1 MPGSIIAASVF
12 GFVSGTFAYYATAFA
27 INMVASSIISKAFGA
42 QGPNTNDSTPNP
54 GNNQQLPPAGDNKLP
69 VVYGTAYVGGIVT
82 DLSITNNNQKIYY
95 VLALSEVTNTESDG
109 TPDTITF
116 GNVYWGGKRCVFDPT
131 DQYKVTGLLD
141 ESTNVTDTTV
151 NGKLNIYLFE
161 NGSENGANTNLTAI
175 QIMQNPDLVYTWDNT
190 KLMSNCAFAII
201 EITYSQSANLTGL
214 QQTRFQI
221 TNSRHKPGDCF
232 SDYLFSTRYGAA
244 LDSTQINTNSLT
256 ALNDYCDQTMAYTTY
271 EGGSATQTRFRFDG
285 MLETNNTIMTNMQT
299 MASCCDCLIKFNE
312 ITGQWGVIVQSPTY
326 TIAMDI
332 NDSNMVSAIQITPI
346 DLASSY
352 NIAEVKFADGTAKDT
367 FNSATFDL
375 AVVNPSLLY
384 PNEPVNKQTISLPL
398 VNNSVRA
405 QYLANRFLE
414 GAREDLQVK
423 VDVNFA
429 GIQLE
434 AGDIVTI
441 TNINY
446 GWAAKLFRISQVV
459 ETFGDDGQITASL
472 TLMEYNPTVYDDVN
486 VTQFTPAPNTGIGSP
501 LGFGALTAPTIV
513 NNNSTAAIP
522 SFGVSVTVPLAG
534 ITQYAEIYYSAY
546 QYPTDAQRVFA
557 GVTAVNPGGNPY
569 DPGTLI
575 PTATLINIPDG
586 DWYFSAKMVNALGTS
601 DFTPSSALLRWRPY
615 TFQYTD
621 RYLIVAYADNIN
633 GGGFSLDA
641 RYKAYF
647 GLLNLPTNNISTNP
661 ADYTWYLATPSFGA
675 NQYLLFCNRTN
686 RKFTFAT
693 GSATY
698 AATNSTFVPSDTST
712 YDRTIWSAMLDGVNY
727 IDLDKR
733 TGQVVSIGTSSGTI
747 YDGTLNITNNTS
759 GSMQVQLDRFL
770 NFGPGI
776 RQATFNAAQLTVD
789 IYGRVVGFSAPDEFF
804 FTNQVFIATSGQT
817 VFTITHILG
826 NMLIFRDGVMLDP
839 SEYSETTSNFTL
851 NVACSAG
858 ETIVALNMKAVSTG
872 DYYEPLNI
880 YVGSVASNVVTYT
893 GLPYQKINAGDLIT
907 FIATGTP
914 TQYTVS
920 SVNYNT
926 KQITFTTTVAAID
939 NQVIYRF
946 RGAGLPYTA
955 FSRWD
960 VDLVAQTE
968 YTPDTFYIPNG
979 FEYLHINGVSLN
991 EIDYD
996 YAAGTLNGFPG
1007 TITGRFSII
1016 VFAASNTGQ
1025 PISQQTNTIIYSVN
1039 GQTVYSFNSNP
1050 LSLLLYA
1057 NGALFAT
1064 GTEYTAT
1071 ANDYTLTTAFSN
1083 DVTLINQQTFARIG
1097 AA

>member
-1 MPGSIIAASVF
+1 MPGSIIAAQVF
-12 GFVSGTFAYYATAFA
+12 GMVAGTFAYAATAFA
-27 INMVASSIISKAFGA
+27 INMVASAIISKAFGA
-42 QGPNTNDSTPNP
+42 QSPNTNDSTPNP

-82 DLSITNNNQKIYY
+82 DLSITSNNQQIYY
-95 VLALSEVTNTESDG
+95 VLSLAEVTNTETGG

-116 GNVYWGGKRCVFDPT
+116 GDVYWGGKKCVFDPT
-131 DQYKVTGLLD
+131 DQYKVVGLLD
-141 ESTNVTDTTV
+141 ESTGVTDSTV
-151 NGKLNIYLFE
+151 SGKLNIYLFR
-161 NGSENGANTNLTAI
+161 NGSSNGANTNLTAF

-201 EITYSQSANLTGL
+201 QITYSQSANLTGI

-221 TNSRHKPGDCF
+221 TNSRYKPGDCF
-232 SDYLFSTRYGAA
+232 SDYLSSTRYGAA
-244 LDSTQINTNSLT
+244 LESSQINSTSLS
-256 ALNDYCDQTMAYTTY
+256 ALNTYCDQSMSYTTY
-271 EGGSATQTRFRFDG
+271 QGGSSSQTRFRFDG
-285 MLETNNTIMTNMQT
+285 MLDTNNTIMTNMQA

-326 TIAMDI
+326 TIVMDI

-352 NIAEVKFADGTAKDT
+352 NIAEVKFPDGTAKDT

-375 AVVNPSLLY
+375 AVINPSLMY

-423 VDVNFA
+423 VDINFS

-434 AGDIVTI
+434 AGDIVTV
-441 TNINY
+441 TNANY
-446 GWAAKLFRISQVV
+446 GWTAKEFRISQVV
-459 ETFGDDGQITASL
+459 ETFTDDGQITASL
-472 TLMEYNPTVYDDVN
+472 TLMEFNASVYDDVN

-501 LGFGALTAPTIV
+501 LGFGTLTAPTIV
-513 NNNSTAAIP
+513 NINSTAVIP
-522 SFGVSVTVPLAG
+522 SFGVSVTVPMNG

-546 QYPTDAQRVFA
+546 QYPTDAQRIFA

-569 DPGTLI
+569 IPGALI
-575 PTATLINIPDG
+575 PTTTLINIPDG
-586 DWYFSAKMVNALGTS
+586 DWYFAAKMVNALGTS
-601 DFTPSSALLRWRPY
+601 GFTPSSTLLQWRPY
-615 TFQYTD
+615 TFQFTD
-621 RYLIVAYADNIN
+621 RYLMIAYADNIN

-661 ADYTWYLATPSFGA
+661 ADYTWYASTPTFGA
-675 NQYLLFCNRTN
+675 DQYLLFCNRTN

-693 GSATY
+693 GQAGAIVTNGNWVPKDSATY
-698 AATNSTFVPSDTST
+698 DQ
-712 YDRTIWSAMLDGVNY
+712 TIWSALNDGVNY
-727 IDLDKR
+727 IDLDRR
-733 TGQVVSIGTSSGTI
+733 TGQVTSIGSSAGSI
-747 YDGTLNITNNTS
+747 YDGLLNITNNTS
-759 GSMQVQLDRFL
+759 GTMEVKLDRFL
-770 NFGPGI
+770 NFGPGVN
-776 RQATFNAAQLTVD
+776 QKTFNAAQLTVD
-789 IYGRVVGFSAPDEFF
+789 IFGRVVGFSAPDTFY
-804 FTNQVFIATSGQT
+804 FTNAVFIATAGQT
-817 VFTITHILG
+817 VFSITHIVG
-826 NMLIFRDGVMLDP
+826 NILIFRDGVMLDP
-839 SEYSETTSNFTL
+839 SEYSETSSNFTL
-851 NVACSAG
+851 NVACAAG
-858 ETIVALNMKAVSTG
+858 ETIVAINMRAVSTG

-893 GLPYQKINAGDLIT
+893 DLPYQKINAGDIIT
-907 FIATGTP
+907 FTNTGTP

-920 SVNYNT
+920 SVNYAT
-926 KQITFTTTVAAID
+926 KQITFTASVTASSGQT
-939 NQVIYRF
+939 IYRF
-946 RGAGLPYTA
+946 RGAGLTYPV

-960 VDLVAQTE
+960 IDLVAQTE
-968 YTPDTFYIPNG
+968 YTPTEFYIPNG
-979 FEYLHINGVSLN
+979 FEYLHINGVSIN

-996 YAAGTLNGFPG
+996 YADGTLNGFPG

-1025 PISQQTNTIIYSVN
+1025 PISQQTNNIIYSVN
-1039 GQTVYSFNSNP
+1039 GQTIYTFASDP

-1057 NGALFAT
+1057 NGALFAI
-1064 GTEYTAT
+1064 GYEYTAT
-1071 ANDYTLTTAFSN
+1071 ANEYTLTTAFDN
-1083 DVTLINQQTFARIG
+1083 DFTLLNQQTFARID